1 MHPNQ
6 LALPVAVT
14 RWVAQSQKLDDAT
27 AIDRLGVKL
36 GLICE
41 ALNVLASDADDV
53 PPEMDGLSVVD
64 LMSAQSS
71 LTAEI
76 NTRRRFMA
84 MGIAA

>member
-14 RWVAQSQKLDDAT
+14 RWVAQSQQLDDAT

-53 PPEMDGLSVVD
+53 PPEIDGLSVID

-71 LTAEI
+71 IAAEI
-76 NTRRRFMA
+76 GTRRRLMSL
-84 MGIAA
+84 GIAA

>member
-14 RWVAQSQKLDDAT
+14 RWVEQSQQLDDAT
-27 AIDRLGVKL
+27 AIERLDGKL
-36 GLICE
+36 TLICD
-41 ALNVLASDADDV
+41 ALNILASDADEV
-53 PPEMDGLSVVD
+53 PPEIEGLSVVD

-71 LTAEI
+71 IAAEI
-76 NTRRRFMA
+76 GTRRRLMA

>member
-6 LALPVAVT
+6 MALPVAVT
-14 RWVAQSQKLDDAT
+14 RWIDQSQTMSDAVAIERLDEKRNT
-27 AIDRLGVKL
+27 
-36 GLICE
+36 ICE
-41 ALNVLASDADDV
+41 AINIVASDDDEV
-53 PPEMDGLSVVD
+53 PVEFAGLSVVD

-76 NTRRRFMA
+76 NTRRRCMA

>member
-14 RWVAQSQKLDDAT
+14 RWVDQSQQLDDAT
-27 AIDRLGVKL
+27 AIERLDGKL
-36 GLICE
+36 ALICD
-41 ALNVLASDADDV
+41 ALNILTSDADEV
-53 PPEMDGLSVVD
+53 PPEIEGLSVID

-71 LTAEI
+71 IAAEI
-76 NTRRRFMA
+76 GTRRRLMS